1 MHTRRCVEPELTHAA
16 VHESRSGLNLRKE
29 ISKLSRNM
37 NVLAPV
43 RRHLGFAWFINC
55 IYRNHKM
62 KRLDLRAI

>member
-1 MHTRRCVEPELTHAA
+1 MHTRRCVEPEQLMLQCM
-16 VHESRSGLNLRKE
+16 SPGSGLNLRKE